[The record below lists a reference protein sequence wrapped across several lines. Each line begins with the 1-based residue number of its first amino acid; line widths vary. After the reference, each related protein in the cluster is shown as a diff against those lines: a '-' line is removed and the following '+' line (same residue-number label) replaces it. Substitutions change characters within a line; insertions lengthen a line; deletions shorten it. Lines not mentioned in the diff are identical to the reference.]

1 MILKYSANFCA
12 FLIKI
17 LNLHHNIASYVRFLI
32 PKFCQK
38 LPKISQKN
46 ILPKNLPQIAE
57 NNAHHLD
64 PKVLSLLVA
73 LGHGAPSGHLYA
85 AAPAALGYAA
95 VATPVTAVHET
106 LHAGPPVAETVVHH
120 GVVGTRTVQVS
131 SLLIKPHFEQTR
143 QSLSYKREKIVF
155 GQTRKSFSNKR
166 QSYFRTNEKIIFGQT
181 RKSFSV
187 KQKIHFLTN
196 EKFLFE
202 KKMKISFRTNEKSR
216 FRTIF
221 SSKCEAFNLFQN

>member
-131 SLLIKPHFEQTR
+131 ILLIFRTNEKKSF
-143 QSLSYKREKIVF
+143 SDKRENHFRTNDKVIF
-155 GQTRKSFSNKR
+155 EQTRKSFSDKRENHFRSNKK
-166 QSYFRTNEKIIFGQT
+166 FIF
-181 RKSFSV
+181 
-187 KQKIHFLTN
+187 
-196 EKFLFE
+196 
-202 KKMKISFRTNEKSR
+202 
-216 FRTIF
+216 
-221 SSKCEAFNLFQN
+221 